1 MRRLETIFIVIG
13 LIFYGWLVHSLGL
26 HSVYTNLTRVGW
38 GLGITIAMEGLA
50 RFANTLGWRAAIENC
65 PRELTLPKLFAAR
78 LAGEAIDYTTP
89 SAQLGGQIVMALMVR
104 RELPIATGL
113 ATVVIATFA
122 EAVGQIGFICGA
134 LLLSIQLA
142 ASFSKL
148 FWPIVGG
155 LGITISLAGGLFY
168 VQKKRPFFHLW
179 KAAAKLDLPALAT
192 IEVGQASQEA
202 DEILIDFYQRN
213 RLRLLVSC
221 LCYLFAWSLG
231 PVEIYLLLSFL
242 GHKAT
247 FEVALLTEAL
257 GLLIERATFM
267 IPAKLVSQEGGKAL
281 ILGMLGYPH
290 DVGFTV
296 GLLRRIKELVWVLLG
311 LSLLGVYR
319 LGEAR
324 RASAGHFA
332 FGDGAARLPEQQPQP
347 EGSLAGSVEKLKG
360 FGL

>member
-1 MRRLETIFIVIG
+1 MRRVETLFIVVG
-13 LIFYGWLVHSLGL
+13 LLFYGWLVHSLGVR
-26 HSVYTNLTRVGW
+26 SVYTDLKLVGW
-38 GLGITIAMEGLA
+38 GLGVTIAMESLA
-50 RFANTLGWRAAIENC
+50 RIANTLGWRVAIENC
-65 PRELTLPKLFAAR
+65 PRQLTLPRLFAAR
-78 LAGEAIDYTTP
+78 IAGEAIDYTTP

-104 RELPIATGL
+104 RELRIAAGL

-142 ASFSKL
+142 ASFKEL

-155 LGITISLAGGLFY
+155 LGITVSLAGALFY

-202 DEILIDFYQRN
+202 DELLVDFYQRN

-231 PVEIYLLLSFL
+231 PVEIYLLLGFL
-242 GHKAT
+242 GQKAT
-247 FEVALLTEAL
+247 VEVALLTEAL

-281 ILGMLGYPH
+281 ILGMLGYPPGI
-290 DVGFTV
+290 GFTV

-311 LSLLGVYR
+311 LSSLGIYR

-324 RASAGHFA
+324 ATPLEAPPMEAEHSVASAA
-332 FGDGAARLPEQQPQP
+332 
-347 EGSLAGSVEKLKG
+347 EKLKG